1 VAKDHVSGGKC
12 LVAWDKICKPYEF
25 GGLGVKNLHL
35 QGLALRVRWEWLRR
49 TDLDRPWQGLPR
61 WKDELARGV
70 FDSLVK
76 IKVGKGDRVLFWTDR
91 WMDGYCVK
99 DLAPLVLN
107 LVNTRRRNTRT
118 VQEALHNDFWTTDI
132 RGDLPPDGYLQYVQ
146 LCLIVLDLNQTR
158 DPEGQDVFS
167 WPCDAS
173 GIFSASSTY
182 SRLCEGGIRF
192 AAADGIWKPW
202 APSKCKIFTWLAVQ
216 YRVWTTERRARHGL
230 QAVASA
236 CFTCLQDVDSL
247 DHILLHCSYA
257 KEVWFLSMSQANLPD
272 VTPANEDKL
281 EEWWMR
287 SRARVRSRERKTF
300 DARVMLTCWSLWK
313 QRNARAFA
321 NATLQCSAMELV
333 RRIQEEL
340 AQWAVARFGPA
351 VGGSYTLLGE

>member
-1 VAKDHVSGGKC
+1 VLTVLYSLIASLLRRNLVGSPWPPPSPPGASVGRSWRSKRGSCVERHSAAGPRGRRRHVKRAMWRPTVQPASQRRVGRHARAR
-12 LVAWDKICKPYEF
+12 V
-25 GGLGVKNLHL
+25 GLG
-35 QGLALRVRWEWLRR
+35 R
-49 TDLDRPWQGLPR
+49 
-61 WKDELARGV
+61 
-70 FDSLVK
+70 LV
-76 IKVGKGDRVLFWTDR
+76 
-91 WMDGYCVK
+91 
-99 DLAPLVLN
+99 
-107 LVNTRRRNTRT
+107 
-118 VQEALHNDFWTTDI
+118 
-132 RGDLPPDGYLQYVQ
+132 YLQYVQ
-146 LCLIVLDLNQTR
+146 LCLIVLDLNQTS
-158 DPEGQDVFS
+158 DPEVQDIFS